1 MSEPTNRPRRRW
13 LRRATIGVV
22 VLVIVPLA
30 LFALNGLVLAD
41 GNTPRVR
48 ELAGVAPPA
57 ARGNGE
63 VTVVSYNIAK
73 AFVHRGGVKFESR
86 ERVEG
91 RLRKMAA
98 AIRAENPDLV
108 FLSEAITECGPCNVD
123 QAEFLAREVGLPHVA
138 TGENY
143 NVGVPFYR
151 VAGGNAI
158 LSRVPLS
165 PVANFDLVGRRPFW
179 VTKNNRRA
187 LVASAEFGGQSVL
200 LVALHN
206 DSYSI
211 RNNESQVRQ
220 ILEWLGDRPA
230 MLAGDFNAKPDQVP
244 MKLLRE
250 SGRFAG
256 EWDGPPTYFD
266 GDRKER
272 IDYVLAPAAWELI
285 EAKVIAD
292 DTSDHRPLVSR
303 FRVKG

>member
-1 MSEPTNRPRRRW
+1 MTRRRKRV
-13 LRRATIGVV
+13 LGV
-22 VLVIVPLA
+22 LGTLMLLPPA
-30 LFALNGLVLAD
+30 LFALNGLVLAH
-41 GNTPRVR
+41 GNAPRMR
-48 ELAGVAPPA
+48 ELAGLESQPA
-57 ARGNGE
+57 RASGE

-86 ERVEG
+86 ERVEE

-98 AIRAENPDLV
+98 NIRAENPDLV

-123 QAEFLAREVGLPHVA
+123 QVEFIAREVGLPHVA

-143 NVGVPFYR
+143 NVGVPFFR

-158 LSRVPLS
+158 LSRVALA

-187 LVASAEFGGQSVL
+187 LAVSAEFGGQSVL

-230 MLAGDFNAKPDQVP
+230 MLAGDFNAQPNQAP

-250 SGRFAG
+250 SAKFAG
-256 EWDGPPTYFD
+256 EWAGAPTYFD

-272 IDYVLAPAAWELI
+272 IDYILAPAAWELI
-285 EAKVIAD
+285 DAKVIAD

-303 FRVKG
+303 FRVK

>member
-1 MSEPTNRPRRRW
+1 V
-13 LRRATIGVV
+13 TIGVV
-22 VLVIVPLA
+22 VLLGLPIG

-48 ELAGVAPPA
+48 ELAGVTPQAERA
-57 ARGNGE
+57 KGE

-86 ERVEG
+86 DRVET

-98 AIRAENPDLV
+98 TIRAENPDLV

-123 QAEFLAREVGLPHVA
+123 QVEFIAREVGLPHIA

-143 NVGVPFYR
+143 NIGVPFYR

-158 LSRVPLS
+158 LSRVPLA
-165 PVANFDLVGRRPFW
+165 PVANFDLAGRRPFW

-187 LVASAEFGGQSVL
+187 LAASAEFGGKPVL

-211 RNNESQVRQ
+211 RNNEAQVRQ

-230 MLAGDFNAKPDQVP
+230 MLAGDFNAKPNQPP

-250 SGRFAG
+250 SNKFAG
-256 EWDGPPTYFD
+256 EWDGAPTYFD

-272 IDYVLAPAAWELI
+272 IDFILAPAAWELI
-285 EAKVIAD
+285 DTKVIAD
-292 DTSDHRPLVSR
+292 DTSDHHPLVSR
-303 FRVKG
+303 FRVK